1 MSKGS
6 LSVAD
11 MQGQIGQEIGTSNWL
26 VVDQKMI
33 NSFADVT
40 LDHQFIHVDPE
51 AAAKT
56 PFGGP
61 IAHGFLSL
69 SLLSHFAK
77 EALPDVKGRVM
88 GINYGF
94 DKLRFVTPVPVNA
107 RIRAH
112 FVLGALN
119 VRSATDIQM
128 RYDVRVEI
136 EGKDKPALIAEWL
149 ALAVLGENAGEM
161 K

>member
-1 MSKGS
+1 MTKTS
-6 LSVAD
+6 LSVAEL
-11 MQGQIGQEIGTSNWL
+11 QAKVGQEIGSSNWL
-26 VVDQKMI
+26 SVDQKMI
-33 NSFADVT
+33 NTFADVT
-40 LDHQFIHVDPE
+40 LDHQFIHIDPV

-56 PFGGP
+56 PFGTT

-69 SLLSHFAK
+69 SLLSHFAA
-77 EALPDVKGRVM
+77 EALPGVKGRVM

-94 DKLRFVTPVPVNA
+94 DKLRFVTPVTVNS

-112 FVLGALN
+112 FVLGALH

-149 ALAVLGENAGEM
+149 ALAVLGENGE

>member
-1 MSKGS
+1 MTKTS
-6 LSVAD
+6 LSVAEL
-11 MQGQIGQEIGTSNWL
+11 QAKVSQEIGSSNWL
-26 VVDQKMI
+26 IVDQKMI
-33 NSFADVT
+33 NTFADVT
-40 LDHQFIHVDPE
+40 LDHQFIHIDPV

-56 PFGGP
+56 PFGTT

-69 SLLSHFAK
+69 SLLSHFAA
-77 EALPDVKGRVM
+77 EALPGVKGRVM

-94 DKLRFVTPVPVNA
+94 DKLRFVTPVTVNS

-112 FVLGALN
+112 FVLGALH

-149 ALAVLGENAGEM
+149 ALAVLGENGE

>member
-1 MSKGS
+1 MTKTS
-6 LSVAD
+6 LSVAEL
-11 MQGQIGQEIGTSNWL
+11 QAKVGQEIGSSNWL
-26 VVDQKMI
+26 IVDQKMI
-33 NSFADVT
+33 NTFADVT
-40 LDHQFIHVDPE
+40 LDHQFIHIDPV

-56 PFGGP
+56 PFGTT

-69 SLLSHFAK
+69 SLLSHFAA
-77 EALPDVKGRVM
+77 EALPGVKGRVM

-94 DKLRFVTPVPVNA
+94 DKLRFVTPVTVNS

-112 FVLGALN
+112 FVLGALH

-149 ALAVLGENAGEM
+149 ALAVLGENGE

>member
-1 MSKGS
+1 MTKTS
-6 LSVAD
+6 LSVAEL
-11 MQGQIGQEIGTSNWL
+11 QVKVGQEIGSSNWL
-26 VVDQKMI
+26 IVDQKMI
-33 NSFADVT
+33 NTFADVT
-40 LDHQFIHVDPE
+40 LDHQFIHIDPV

-56 PFGGP
+56 PFGTT

-69 SLLSHFAK
+69 SLLSHFAA
-77 EALPDVKGRVM
+77 EALPGVKGRVM

-94 DKLRFVTPVPVNA
+94 DKLRFVTPVTVNS

-112 FVLGALN
+112 FVLGALH

-149 ALAVLGENAGEM
+149 ALAVLGENGE

>member
-1 MSKGS
+1 
-6 LSVAD
+6 
-11 MQGQIGQEIGTSNWL
+11 MQAKVGQEIGSSNWL
-26 VVDQKMI
+26 SVDQKMI
-33 NSFADVT
+33 NTFADVT
-40 LDHQFIHVDPE
+40 LDHQFIHIDPV

-56 PFGGP
+56 PFGTT

-69 SLLSHFAK
+69 SLLSHFAA
-77 EALPDVKGRVM
+77 EALPGVKGRVM

-94 DKLRFVTPVPVNA
+94 DKLRFVTPVTVNS

-112 FVLGALN
+112 FVLGALH

-149 ALAVLGENAGEM
+149 ALAVLGENGE

>member
-1 MSKGS
+1 MMKTS
-6 LSVAD
+6 LSVSELQAKV
-11 MQGQIGQEIGTSNWL
+11 GQEIGSSNWL
-26 VVDQKMI
+26 IVDQKMI
-33 NSFADVT
+33 NTFADVT
-40 LDHQFIHVDPE
+40 LDHQFIHIDPV

-56 PFGGP
+56 PFGTT

-69 SLLSHFAK
+69 SLLSHFAA
-77 EALPDVKGRVM
+77 EALPGVKGRVM

-94 DKLRFVTPVPVNA
+94 DKLRFVTPVTVNS

-112 FVLGALN
+112 FVLGALH

-149 ALAVLGENAGEM
+149 ALAVLGENGE